1 MIDHHAR
8 GEQVEHELD
17 GLITRRHG
25 ARVAE
30 EGHRPSEELWAAS
43 ERTYFAHQ
51 AEEQRRERLA
61 YHEGQAVRLSS
72 TLADLVAFHKAEA
85 EKYLP
90 KGDAA

>member
-8 GEQVEHELD
+8 GEQVEHELN

-30 EGHRPSEELWAAS
+30 EGHRAGEELWAAS

-51 AEEQRRERLA
+51 AEEQRLARLA
-61 YHEGQAVRLSS
+61 YHEGPSV
-72 TLADLVAFHKAEA
+72 
-85 EKYLP
+85 
-90 KGDAA
+90 